1 MPHTKSRL
9 LILRPR
15 EVSVMQHLTSK
26 NFSAETGRG
35 SLPVV
40 VMFYA
45 VWCGK
50 CAMMKPMIEEIE
62 KNTGDASNSAKQRST
77 NPLCSPPITK
87 PIPSQPSSFSNADI
101 VSVPC
106 TGSLM
111 KAYSNSVYKKSLE
124 IVKAY
129 FICKCCRMCYIM

>member
-1 MPHTKSRL
+1 
-9 LILRPR
+9 
-15 EVSVMQHLTSK
+15 MQHLTSK

-62 KNTGDASNSAKQRST
+62 KKYRGRIKFCEAEIDESPLLAAHYEADTVPTFVFFQRGHC
-77 NPLCSPPITK
+77 L
-87 PIPSQPSSFSNADI
+87 
-101 VSVPC
+101 
-106 TGSLM
+106 GSMHGIIDEGIFEQRLQ
-111 KAYSNSVYKKSLE
+111 KIFRN
-124 IVKAY
+124 
-129 FICKCCRMCYIM
+129 R

>member
-62 KNTGDASNSAKQRST
+62 KKYRGRIKFCEAEIDESPLLAAHYEADTVPTFVFFQRGHCLGSMHGIIDEGIFEQRLQKIFRNS
-77 NPLCSPPITK
+77 
-87 PIPSQPSSFSNADI
+87 
-101 VSVPC
+101 
-106 TGSLM
+106 
-111 KAYSNSVYKKSLE
+111 
-124 IVKAY
+124 
-129 FICKCCRMCYIM
+129 